1 MNPFNV
7 LIRPILSEKSNGVR
21 ENQGKYTFQID
32 MRAGKEEVAYAI
44 EKIYNVKVAGV
55 QTLIKR
61 GRERRRGIHIIPAAK
76 MKKAV
81 VTLVEGAKLP
91 IFEDQ

>member
-1 MNPFNV
+1 MNPYNV
-7 LIRPILSEKSNGVR
+7 LIRPILSEKSNGTR
-21 ENQGKYTFQID
+21 ESLGKYTFQID
-32 MRAGKEEVAYAI
+32 MRAGKEDVTNAI
-44 EKIYNVKVAGV
+44 EKIYSVKVAGV

-61 GRERRRGIHIIPAAK
+61 GRERRRGVHIIPASK

-91 IFEDQ
+91 IFDDQ